1 MQPYA
6 TSQKV
11 TVLDFGAQYVQLIVR
26 KIREQR
32 VYAEMVPYDIP
43 IEDLRA
49 MQPTGIVLSGGP
61 ASVYED
67 GAPRIDKAIF
77 DLGIPMLGICYG
89 HQLMAYLLGGDVQPG
104 DQREFGHTDLTVDD
118 QDTLFN
124 DLPADLSVWMS
135 HGDSVAKPPE
145 GFRGLAHTPF
155 TRVAAMADPE
165 RKLFGVQFHPEVQ
178 HTPDGPTI
186 LRNFLF
192 DACGCSGT
200 WEPGSF
206 IEQTVAALREK
217 VGSGRALCALS
228 GGIDSAVS
236 SMLMHRAVGE
246 QVTAMFIDH
255 GLMRKNEP
263 AQVISTFRHLLGDSF
278 IAIDAREEFIRKLA
292 GVTDPEQKRIIIGDT
307 FIRVFERESAKLGDF
322 EFIVHG
328 TLYPDVIE
336 SGGSAGTTA
345 RIKTHH
351 NVGGL
356 PADMRF
362 ENLEPLRLL
371 FKDEVRELGRQL
383 GLPDEIVHRQPF
395 PGPGLAVRILGD
407 VTTERLDILREAD
420 AIVRE
425 ELAAAGL
432 ERMIAQSFAALLT
445 LQSVGVMGDGR
456 TYAYPIVVRAVV
468 TDDFMTA
475 DWARIPDDVL
485 ARISNRIVNEVR
497 GINRVVYDI
506 TSKPPATIEWE

>member
-6 TSQKV
+6 TSEKV
-11 TVLDFGAQYVQLIVR
+11 IVLDFGAQYVQLIVR

-32 VYAEMVPYDIP
+32 VYAEMAPYDTP
-43 IEDLRA
+43 IDELAA
-49 MQPTGIVLSGGP
+49 MKPKGIVLSGGP

-67 GAPRIDKAIF
+67 GAPRVDKALF
-77 DLGIPMLGICYG
+77 DLGIPVLGICYG
-89 HQLMAYLLGGDVQPG
+89 HQLMAFLLGGDVRPG
-104 DQREFGHTDLTVDD
+104 DQREFGHTELAVDD
-118 QDTLFN
+118 SDLLFS

-135 HGDSVAKPPE
+135 HGDSVARPPE
-145 GFRGLAHTPF
+145 GFRALAHTNY

-206 IEQTVAALREK
+206 IEQTVAALRERI
-217 VGSGRALCALS
+217 GSGRALCALS
-228 GGIDSAVS
+228 GGIDSAVAT
-236 SMLMHRAVGE
+236 MLLHRAVGS

-255 GLMRKNEP
+255 GLLRKNEP
-263 AQVISTFRHLLGDSF
+263 AQVISTFHHLLGESF
-278 IAIDAREEFIRKLA
+278 VAVDAREEFLQKLA
-292 GVTDPEQKRIIIGDT
+292 GITDPEQKRVIIGDT

-322 EFIVHG
+322 QFIVHG

-336 SGGSAGTTA
+336 SGAGSATA

-356 PADMRF
+356 PADMKL

-395 PGPGLAVRILGD
+395 PGPGLAVRILGE
-407 VTTERLDILREAD
+407 VTADRLDLLREAD

-432 ERMIAQSFAALLT
+432 ERMIAQSFATLLT

-456 TYAYPIVVRAVV
+456 TYAYPVVVRAVV
-468 TDDFMTA
+468 TDDYMTA
-475 DWARIPDDVL
+475 DWARVPHETL

-497 GINRVVYDI
+497 GVNRVVYDI